1 MKQII
6 IATDY
11 SKAAV
16 NATRYGVEMAQ
27 AINAGILL
35 FHVYQMPVGY
45 SEFPLSINLSE
56 LQEAAE
62 SGIMRLKNELTQQT
76 AGKLPIETEA
86 RMGTFSQ
93 ELERICEDRK
103 PYAVVMGSQ
112 GSSAAERLMLGSH
125 TVHAMKHLHTPV
137 IAVPPGVSYSGIKKI
152 GLACDFEEVVDT
164 TPVEEIRTLIGDF
177 RAQLHVLNTG
187 SKGDYNPEVV
197 YQSGLLQEML
207 GPLKPEYHFID
218 NKDIDEGIV
227 EFCDRNAVDLLV
239 VLPKRHSL
247 LDKLVHRSHTRRL
260 VLHSHTPVMSLH
272 E

>member
-1 MKQII
+1 MKKLL

-16 NATRYGVEMAQ
+16 NATRYGVEMAK
-27 AINAGILL
+27 ALNAGIIL

-45 SEFPLSINLSE
+45 SEVPLTINLTE

-62 SGIMRLKNELTQQT
+62 SGIMRLKNELSHES
-76 AGKLPIETEA
+76 GDKLVIETDV

-93 ELERICEDRK
+93 ELENICDDKK
-103 PYAVVMGSQ
+103 PYAVIMGSQ
-112 GSSAAERLMLGSH
+112 GTSAAERLLLGSH
-125 TVHAMKHLHTPV
+125 TVHAMKHLSIPV
-137 IAVPPGVSYSGIKKI
+137 LAVPPDVSYSGIKKI
-152 GLACDFEEVVDT
+152 GLACDFREVVDS

-177 RAQLHVLNTG
+177 RAQLHILNTG
-187 SKGDYNPEVV
+187 SKGEYDPEVV

-227 EFCDRNAVDLLV
+227 QFCDRNAIDLLV
-239 VLPKRHSL
+239 VLPRRHGL
-247 LDKLVHRSHTRRL
+247 LERLTKRSHTRQL

>member
-1 MKQII
+1 MKKLI

-16 NATRYGVEMAQ
+16 NATRYGVDMAK
-27 AINAGILL
+27 AIQAGIIL

-45 SEFPLSINLSE
+45 SEIPLTINLSD

-62 SGIMRLKNELTQQT
+62 SGLMRLKNELTEQT
-76 AGKLPIETEA
+76 GGKLMIETEA

-93 ELERICEDRK
+93 ELEKYCEEKK

-112 GSSAAERLMLGSH
+112 GTSAAERLLMGSQ
-125 TVHAMKHLHTPV
+125 TVRAMKNLNWPV
-137 IAVPPGVSYSGIKKI
+137 IAVPPGMSYSGIKKV
-152 GLACDFEEVVDT
+152 GLACDFEEVVAS
-164 TPVEEIRTLIGDF
+164 TPTDEIKTLLADF
-177 RAQLHVLNTG
+177 RAELHVLNTG
-187 SKGDYNPEVV
+187 SKGNYDPEVV

-218 NKDIDEGIV
+218 NKDVDEGIIS
-227 EFCDRNAVDLLV
+227 FCDRNAIDLLL

-247 LDKLVHRSHTRRL
+247 LDKLIQRSHTRQL
-260 VLHSHTPVMSLH
+260 VLHSHTPVMALH
-272 E
+272 T